1 MSTTMNIKN
10 YNLNTKINNA
20 KIKFKSNEIGF
31 FDFILKNEFLLIAI
45 GFIAMIIAS
54 VVVAGL
60 YQNVPEER
68 QFVAFNQFNMIL
80 LALGFVFLILKF
92 MNEKI
97 DLFGKTFD
105 MGMLLYI
112 AVVMFVMFILG

>member
-1 MSTTMNIKN
+1 MNIKN

-20 KIKFKSNEIGF
+20 KIKIKSNESGF
-31 FDFILKNEFLLIAI
+31 FDFILKNEFLLIAL